1 MQRHYFGNKGLS
13 SQGYGISSS
22 HVWTWKLDYK
32 ESWAPKNRCFWTVV
46 LEKILESHLDSKE
59 IQPVHLKEL
68 VLNIHWKDWCWNWN
82 SNTLAIWYEELIH
95 WKRPWCGERLKEGG
109 KGDDR
114 GWDGWMAS
122 SIRWTRVWV
131 NSWSWWLTGRPGV
144 LPSMGSKES
153 DTTEQLN
160 LTDWTQFSS
169 THCKWLKYL
178 HHPPKYL
185 IVFIWRV

>member
-82 SNTLAIWYEELIH
+82 SNTLATWYEELTH

-144 LPSMGSKES
+144 LQCMGSQRVRHNWA
-153 DTTEQLN
+153 TELN
-160 LTDWTQFSS
+160 WTSAYSYF
-169 THCKWLKYL
+169 L
-178 HHPPKYL
+178 
-185 IVFIWRV
+185 FF